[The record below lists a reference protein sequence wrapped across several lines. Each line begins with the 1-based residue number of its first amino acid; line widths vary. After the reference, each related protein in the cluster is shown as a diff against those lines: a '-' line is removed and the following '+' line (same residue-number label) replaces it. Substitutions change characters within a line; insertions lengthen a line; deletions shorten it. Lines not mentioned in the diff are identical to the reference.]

1 MGDKDRAF
9 RNFLSDKVLFFQF
22 LRRFLR
28 FGTLEGVGLED
39 IELEN
44 VSFISQELVARES
57 DVLYRIRRGGKET
70 YIYILVEHQSSV
82 DHLMPFRLLAYMVRI
97 WERCVE
103 EAGSKSRR
111 KSYLLPPV
119 IPVVFYDGMQKWT
132 VASTFVEKVENGD
145 AFAGFVPNFSY
156 HLMVLGKRTSEELLA
171 FRDALGGLLYLANP
185 SKEEDLS
192 MTVRRLLE
200 YRKLLPLEE
209 REILSR
215 HFAGYLTIL
224 AKREGVDLSGMAEE
238 IASEEEAEKMVTY
251 VQREIRKIRKEG
263 RLEGR
268 EEGRMEGRM
277 EGRQEGRQEGRMEG
291 RQEAM
296 QESARKTL
304 ESARKMLSRG
314 FDAAQVADVLDL
326 PLEQVRALA
335 ESEGTEA

>member
-9 RNFLSDKVLFFQF
+9 RNFLSDKVLFHQF

-268 EEGRMEGRM
+268 M
-277 EGRQEGRQEGRMEG
+277 EGRQEGRQEGR
-291 RQEAM
+291 REAL
-296 QESARKTL
+296 L

-335 ESEGTEA
+335 ESGGEKD